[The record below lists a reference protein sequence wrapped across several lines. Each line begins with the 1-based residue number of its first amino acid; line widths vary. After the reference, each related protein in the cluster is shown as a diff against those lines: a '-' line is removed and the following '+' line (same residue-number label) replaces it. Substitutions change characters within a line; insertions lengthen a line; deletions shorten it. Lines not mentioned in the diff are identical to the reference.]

1 MRMFRLRSSSLRT
14 VLVPW
19 LVLLLL
25 LAQGLRLC
33 IPAETA
39 HGHDAH
45 AAVHLES
52 VITSAA
58 DRHETGTHDGDL
70 DLPLSAVLKAFQ
82 ANPFFYVLFIFVLL
96 VSLPHRTG
104 SSVRPGHA
112 FLFRPPRGHCLSP
125 PLRAPPR

>member
-1 MRMFRLRSSSLRT
+1 MHRLRTISLRAA
-14 VLVPW
+14 LVPW

-33 IPAETA
+33 VPSETA

-45 AAVHLES
+45 VTVHLES
-52 VITSAA
+52 LITSAA
-58 DRHETGTHDGDL
+58 DRHESDSDDGNL

-82 ANPFFYVLFIFVLL
+82 ANPLFLALFVFILIL
-96 VSLPHRTG
+96 TFPHSTG
-104 SSVRPGHA
+104 RGVRPQA
-112 FLFRPPRGHCLSP
+112 LSFRPPRGHRLTP

>member
-1 MRMFRLRSSSLRT
+1 MSRLRTSSLRT
-14 VLVPW
+14 ALVPW
-19 LVLLLL
+19 LVPLLL

-33 IPAETA
+33 VPAETA
-39 HGHDAH
+39 QGHETH

-58 DRHETGTHDGDL
+58 DQHEPDSSDGNL

-82 ANPFFYVLFIFVLL
+82 ANPLLFALFVFVLVL
-96 VSLPHRTG
+96 SFPYRTG
-104 SSVRPGHA
+104 PGVRPET
-112 FLFRPPRGHCLSP
+112 LSFRPSRGYHLSP

>member
-1 MRMFRLRSSSLRT
+1 MFRLRSFSLRT
-14 VLVPW
+14 ALVPW

-33 IPAETA
+33 VAAETA
-39 HGHDAH
+39 HGHGTH

-52 VITSAA
+52 LITSAA
-58 DRHETGTHDGDL
+58 GQHESDSHDGDL

-82 ANPFFYVLFIFVLL
+82 ANPLFCALFVFVLI

-104 SSVRPGHA
+104 PGVRPET
-112 FLFRPPRGHCLSP
+112 LSFRPPRGHRLAP

>member
-1 MRMFRLRSSSLRT
+1 MFRLRSSSLRAA
-14 VLVPW
+14 LVPW

-33 IPAETA
+33 VPAETA

-45 AAVHLES
+45 MTVHLES
-52 VITSAA
+52 LITSAA
-58 DRHETGTHDGDL
+58 DQHESDSHDGDL

-82 ANPFFYVLFIFVLL
+82 ANPLFCALFVFVLVL
-96 VSLPHRTG
+96 SLPHRTG
-104 SSVRPGHA
+104 PAVRPEA
-112 FLFRPPRGHCLSP
+112 LSFRPPRGHRLTP

>member
-1 MRMFRLRSSSLRT
+1 MFYLRFSSLRAA
-14 VLVPW
+14 LVPW

-33 IPAETA
+33 VPAETA
-39 HGHDAH
+39 HGHDTH

-52 VITSAA
+52 VITSVA
-58 DRHETGTHDGDL
+58 DQHESDSHDGDL

-82 ANPFFYVLFIFVLL
+82 ANPFFCALFIFVLIL
-96 VSLPHRTG
+96 SFPRHAG
-104 SSVRPGHA
+104 SGVRPEA
-112 FLFRPPRGHCLSP
+112 LSFRPPRGYRLTP

>member
-1 MRMFRLRSSSLRT
+1 MFRLRSSSLRAA
-14 VLVPW
+14 LVPW

-33 IPAETA
+33 VPAETA
-39 HGHDAH
+39 QGHDTH

-52 VITSAA
+52 LITSAA
-58 DRHETGTHDGDL
+58 DQHESDSHDGNL

-82 ANPFFYVLFIFVLL
+82 ANPFFLALFVFVLIL
-96 VSLPHRTG
+96 SFPHRSG
-104 SSVRPGHA
+104 PGVRSET
-112 FLFRPPRGHCLSP
+112 LSFRPSRGYHLSP